1 MKYLSLFSGIGGFE
15 LGIGNKGECVGYSE
29 IDENAIKIYEKHFKH
44 KNIGDVT
51 KVVAGELPDFDLLVG
66 GFPCPT
72 FSIAGKRAG
81 LADERGQLI
90 FDVAR
95 ILKAK
100 KPRHFIL
107 ENVRGLLNHRKGET
121 FKEILELLGDA
132 GYELQW
138 FLLDSQNFG
147 VAQQRKRIYIIGNLR
162 GVTTR
167 KVLSFRQGDRR
178 DDTSQSKVGERG
190 LCLTTRS
197 GQRQDPTAE
206 TFIGYCLTTKE
217 RGVGQIWN
225 ETHIARVD
233 PVGKGKDARFPRRVD
248 RIRDKALGNA
258 VTVNVIREIM
268 KSLIFNYKELDNKK

>member
-15 LGIGNKGECVGYSE
+15 LGIGNRGECVGYSE

-44 KNIGDVT
+44 KNFGDI
-51 KVVAGELPDFDLLVG
+51 KSISASELPDFDMLVG

-81 LADERGQLI
+81 FSDPRGELI

-95 ILKAK
+95 ILRDK
-100 KPRHFIL
+100 KPGYFVL
-107 ENVRGLLNHRKGET
+107 ENVRGLLNHRKGES
-121 FKEILELLGDA
+121 FKEILDLLGDA
-132 GYELQW
+132 GYDIQW

-147 VAQQRKRIYIIGNLR
+147 VAQQRKRVYIIGHLR
-162 GVTTR
+162 DGNSR
-167 KVLSFRQGDRR
+167 KILDFGKGHRR
-178 DDTSQSKVGERG
+178 DDSPEPEMGQRG

-206 TFIGYCLTTKE
+206 TIVGYCLTTKE

-225 ETHIARVD
+225 ETHIAGID
-233 PVGKGKDARFPRRVD
+233 ASGKGKDARFPRKMD

-258 VTVNVIREIM
+258 VTVNVIEAIM
-268 KSLIFNYKELDNKK
+268 KRIICT